1 MDEREVVILDEGVEI
16 EEVAA
21 TAACCQTGPSSL
33 RTETDG

>member
-1 MDEREVVILDEGVEI
+1 MDEREVVILDEGVEV

-21 TAACCQTGPSSL
+21 TAACCTSGPAAV